1 MDHPLYGGKLMANKN
16 KDTAKRRQAVKN
28 ANLNIK
34 KAASDG
40 KVKNSEIKRIAS
52 NSNLS
57 TKKLQKL
64 IGKTEAKTGDDN
76 VGFVINK
83 KRMEAPA
90 FNKKK
95 DKLINKYDA
104 ASVTK
109 DPYTRKPNQ
118 KKLDRIDK
126 KLETFGVTGYK
137 PNVANQGILEA
148 AQKGETISAGK
159 LEQIALNNP
168 GTQANTL
175 AKYAADAGLTL
186 NGGGEI
192 TAKTIRGY
200 HTAAAEAAEA
210 AANPVTQADNQVL
223 DIKKIMEG
231 FQTMLTNSM
240 SNQPDIGALLKG
252 VTDSQNAMFGNMMNN
267 NRIQQS
273 QMNPMRMS
281 PVLGVRSAG
290 MQNYGLN
297 NATNAFGRGGTR
309 IGGLKNNSLNLS

>member
-1 MDHPLYGGKLMANKN
+1 MAKKN

-28 ANLNIK
+28 ANIRIRD
-34 KAASDG
+34 AASDG
-40 KVKNSEIKRIAS
+40 TVKNSEIKKIAS

-64 IGKTEAKTGDDN
+64 IGKTEAKTGNDN

-83 KRMEAPA
+83 ERMEAPA

-95 DKLINKYDA
+95 DKLIGKYDV
-104 ASVTK
+104 ASVGK
-109 DPYTRKPNQ
+109 DPYTGKPNQ
-118 KKLDRIDK
+118 KKLGRIDD

-137 PNVANQGILEA
+137 PNTANQSILTA
-148 AQKGETISAGK
+148 AQKGDTISNNK
-159 LEQIALNNP
+159 FEQIVLDNP
-168 GTQANTL
+168 DTQANTI
-175 AKYAADAGLTL
+175 AKFAQNAGLTL
-186 NGGGEI
+186 KDGSDI
-192 TAKTIRGY
+192 TRETVRGY
-200 HTAAAEAAEA
+200 RNIAEEAAATAAAP
-210 AANPVTQADNQVL
+210 PVTQADNQVL
-223 DIKKIMEG
+223 DIEKILEG

-252 VTDSQNAMFGNMMNN
+252 VTDSQSAMFGNMMNS

-273 QMNPMRMS
+273 QMNPLRMS

-290 MQNYGLN
+290 MQNYGVN

-309 IGGLKNNSLNLS
+309 IGGLKNNSLNLT

>member
-1 MDHPLYGGKLMANKN
+1 MDHPLYGGELMAKKN

-40 KVKNSEIKRIAS
+40 TVKNSEIKKIAS

-64 IGKTEAKTGDDN
+64 IGKTEAKTGNDN

-83 KRMEAPA
+83 ERMTLPEI
-90 FNKKK
+90 KKK
-95 DKLINKYDA
+95 QKKLTGKYDQ
-104 ASVTK
+104 ASINK
-109 DPYTRKPNQ
+109 DPYTGKINE
-118 KKLDRIDK
+118 KKLGRIDN
-126 KLETFGVTGYK
+126 KLETFGLTGYN
-137 PNVANQGILEA
+137 PNPGKQALLKQAG
-148 AQKGETISAGK
+148 KGETISAGK
-159 LEQIALNNP
+159 LEQIAVNNP

-186 NGGGEI
+186 DGGEGI

-200 HTAAAEAAEA
+200 RTAAEEAEEA

-273 QMNPMRMS
+273 QMNPLRMS

-290 MQNYGLN
+290 MQNYGIN

-309 IGGLKNNSLNLS
+309 IGGLKNNSLNLT